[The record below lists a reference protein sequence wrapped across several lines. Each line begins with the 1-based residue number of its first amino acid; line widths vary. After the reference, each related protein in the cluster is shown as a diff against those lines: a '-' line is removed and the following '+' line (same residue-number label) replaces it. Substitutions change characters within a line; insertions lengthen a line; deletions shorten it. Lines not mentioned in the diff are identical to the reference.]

1 MHRIVKHF
9 ASPHFWKLYYSLPE
23 EIKELANKNFQL
35 LKENPNHPSLKLKK
49 IDNFWSARIGIK
61 YRTLAIETE
70 LGLVWFWIGTH
81 AEYDKILRQ

>member
-9 ASPHFWKLYYSLPE
+9 ASPPFWKLYHSLPE

-49 IDNFWSARIGIK
+49 IANFWSTRIGIK
-61 YRTLAIETE
+61 YRALAIETE
-70 LGLVWFWIGTH
+70 LGLVWFWIGTY